1 MNPRTPNV
9 LVGDMLDS
17 AERIEKLL
25 EGMTK
30 DVFLRFENAAIQ
42 DAVSY
47 RLVVIGEAAASLL
60 AKCPDFC
67 LAHPDIPWKS
77 ARAMRNFVVHDYMSV
92 DLERLWETAALSI
105 PELIALLR
113 ALDL

>member
-1 MNPRTPNV
+1 MSPGASAI

-17 AERIEKLL
+17 AERIVRLL
-25 EGMTK
+25 KGMAK
-30 DVFLRFENAAIQ
+30 SDFLLPESGVVQ

-47 RLVVIGEAAASLL
+47 RLVIIGEAAASLL

-67 LAHPDIPWKS
+67 LEHPEVPWKS

-92 DLERLWETAALSI
+92 DPERLWETASVSI
-105 PELIALLR
+105 PELIVLLR
-113 ALDL
+113 GLV